1 LFIVGFVNVLL
12 VSVFVVLSPINTVV
26 VVGSVKV
33 ANPLII
39 DPIPELKPIFPLVSV
54 RFPLVR
60 VRFPDVIVVA
70 FRLFIPVPVW
80 LIIPDDD

>member
-1 LFIVGFVNVLL
+1 
-12 VSVFVVLSPINTVV
+12 LSPINTVV

-33 ANPLII
+33 ANPLVIV
-39 DPIPELKPIFPLVSV
+39 PIPELKTIFPLVS
-54 RFPLVR
+54 

-70 FRLFIPVPVW
+70 FRLFVPVPVW